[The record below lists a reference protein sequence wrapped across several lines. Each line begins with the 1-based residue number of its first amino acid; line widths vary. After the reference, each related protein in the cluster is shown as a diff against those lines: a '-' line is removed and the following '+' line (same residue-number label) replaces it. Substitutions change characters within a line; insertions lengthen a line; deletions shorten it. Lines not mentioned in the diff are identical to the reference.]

1 MSDLGTDPRS
11 IPQLIGDLASDV
23 SSLVRKEAELVRA
36 EFSEKTTQLAKAG
49 GEMAGGAICLLAALI
64 VLLQAL
70 VLALSKVM
78 DPAWAALLVGIV
90 VALVGVSLLRLGA
103 KTAAPKNLAPER
115 TTRQIEKDAQLVK
128 EQVR

>member
-1 MSDLGTDPRS
+1 MPDPASDPRS
-11 IPQLIGDLASDV
+11 IPQLIGDLATDV

-36 EFSEKTTQLAKAG
+36 EFSEKTTQLLKAG

-78 DPAWAALLVGIV
+78 DPAWAALLVGVV
-90 VALVGVSLLRLGA
+90 VALVGVSLLRMGA
-103 KTAAPKNLAPER
+103 KTAKPSNLAPER